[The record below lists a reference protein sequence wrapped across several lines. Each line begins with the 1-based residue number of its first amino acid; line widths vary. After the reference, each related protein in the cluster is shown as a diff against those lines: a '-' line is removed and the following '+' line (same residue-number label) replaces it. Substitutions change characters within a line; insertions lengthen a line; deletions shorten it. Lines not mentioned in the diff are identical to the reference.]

1 MIMEKVIMSSTR
13 TKIEKVLTNETN
25 FRNTV
30 NFYKA
35 LEQLAL
41 KQKSMIDLEFIDPK
55 YEKLRIRDE
64 SFKTAPLTSVKV
76 WDIGRVPQ

>member
-1 MIMEKVIMSSTR
+1 MSSTR
-13 TKIEKVLTNETN
+13 TKIEKVLTNETK

-41 KQKSMIDLEFIDPK
+41 KQKTMIDLEFIDPK

-64 SFKTAPLTSVKV
+64 SFKTQTLTSVKV
-76 WDIGRVPQ
+76 WDVGRVPQ

>member
-1 MIMEKVIMSSTR
+1 MILEKVIMSSTR

-25 FRNTV
+25 FRITV

-41 KQKSMIDLEFIDPK
+41 KQKTMIDLEFIDPK

-76 WDIGRVPQ
+76 WDVGRVPQ